1 MLNWDIKDLSSHSEY
16 PLISSYLECIEL
28 PMSEPQISEL
38 LDGGISSHAA
48 LQGLLEG
55 SHEM

>member
-1 MLNWDIKDLSSHSEY
+1 
-16 PLISSYLECIEL
+16 
-28 PMSEPQISEL
+28 MSEPQISEL

-55 SHEM
+55 LNDLKYRQQIVPGI